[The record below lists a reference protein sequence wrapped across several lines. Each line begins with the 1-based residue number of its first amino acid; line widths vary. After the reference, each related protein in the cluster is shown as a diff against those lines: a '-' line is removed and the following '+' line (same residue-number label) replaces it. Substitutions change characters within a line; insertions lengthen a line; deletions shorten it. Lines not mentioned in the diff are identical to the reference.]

1 MTDPVKSCPPPQSKA
16 SSFMEALCGA
26 LCAAPTAMGL
36 NDFMLYIWGD
46 VLTDPQV
53 KSTYLIISWFSFFLH
68 SIGWKYLLRRIF
80 IKYAWEP
87 KHMYHF
93 LVRKFSIL
101 KSKNLPDNSVALDSM
116 KMAEDAEFAEA
127 RKFWPR

>member
-1 MTDPVKSCPPPQSKA
+1 M
-16 SSFMEALCGA
+16 GA

-36 NDFMLYIWGD
+36 NDFMLYAWGD

-68 SIGWKYLLRRIF
+68 SIAWKYLLRRIF

-87 KHMYHF
+87 KFMWYWIQKKF
-93 LVRKFSIL
+93 NETFRKQEKVIGKPEVEEGHDYPAPSYYRWIW
-101 KSKNLPDNSVALDSM
+101 KWN
-116 KMAEDAEFAEA
+116 
-127 RKFWPR
+127 R